1 MNKRLLII
9 GGTGFLGSNLAKNS
23 LKKGYKVICVSSKKT
38 QFKKLKKIKY
48 IFCDITKIN
57 HIKKKL
63 NFDIDY
69 VVNFGGYVDH
79 SNKKKTYQ
87 SHYVGCK
94 NLINFFKEK
103 KIIKFI
109 QIGSSLEYGDLKSP
123 HYEKF
128 QNIKNSSL
136 KSVYA
141 KSKLLA
147 TKYCLKTFHNDSFPI
162 TIVRPYLVYGP
173 GQKKNRL
180 IPFIISESLRNKPFP
195 CSSGEQVR
203 NFLFIDDFIRAIFKI
218 LASKNTDGEIINLG
232 SNENFKIKR
241 IILMITNYIKL
252 GKPLFG
258 KIKLRKDESLIY
270 HPNISKAKKL
280 INWGPQIKFE
290 KGLTKTIKY
299 YLKKND

>member
-1 MNKRLLII
+1 MNKKLLII
-9 GGTGFLGSNLAKNS
+9 GGTGFLGSHLAKNS
-23 LKKGYKVICVSSKKT
+23 LKKGYKTISVSSKKT
-38 QFKKLKKIKY
+38 QFKKLNKIDY
-48 IFCDITKIN
+48 ILCDITKIN
-57 HIKKKL
+57 QIKKKL

-79 SNKKKTYQ
+79 SNKKKTYL

-103 KIIKFI
+103 NIKKFI
-109 QIGSSLEYGDLKSP
+109 QIGSSLEYGGLNSP

-147 TKYCLKTFHNDSFPI
+147 TKYCLKTFHNNSFPV

-180 IPFIISESLRNKPFP
+180 IPFIISESLKNKPFP

-203 NFLFIDDFIRAIFKI
+203 NFLFINDFTRAIFKI

-232 SNENFKIKR
+232 SNENLKIRR
-241 IILMITNYIKL
+241 IILMITNYLKQ

-258 KIKLRKDESLIY
+258 KIKLRKDESIIY
-270 HPNISKAKKL
+270 YPSINKAKKL
-280 INWGPQIKFE
+280 IDWRPLIKFE
-290 KGLTKTIKY
+290 KGLTETIKY
-299 YLKKND
+299 YLKKDD